1 MLSRNR
7 LGALTSAVAAC
18 LLLAACGGGND
29 SSTAPAAIPIDG
41 TWAASQQPVGSSLV
55 LSLDTRIGVDTPDTL
70 VVNGSG
76 TYALEAGPSGTLT
89 AYGSYRKTD
98 LALQLTYDSGTTVTF
113 AGSVN
118 SATQIAAKLTY
129 PNGSSLDTT
138 FLKQ

>member
-7 LGALTSAVAAC
+7 LGALTSAVGAC
-18 LLLAACGGGND
+18 LLLAACGVGND
-29 SSTAPAAIPIDG
+29 SSTPPAVPIDG

-98 LALQLTYDSGTTVTF
+98 LALQLTYDSGTTATF